1 MIIKIDDKKI
11 DMFFSSRENQYLNIP
26 TEKVSI
32 PKYLTAPYSLSIS
45 IITKVSPD
53 KIPEKDKGNITLL
66 IIEYF
71 DKFKDLDKLI

>member
-32 PKYLTAPYSLSIS
+32 PKYLTAPYSL
-45 IITKVSPD
+45 
-53 KIPEKDKGNITLL
+53 
-66 IIEYF
+66 YF
-71 DKFKDLDKLI
+71 HNNQSKARQNSRKRQGQYNLTNN